1 MGHVAC
7 QFWIT
12 AKELSVWQ
20 VGVYISKFLLIKYK
34 ALCMI
39 RHVEGVYHS
48 YGVFHSSGYF
58 FVIVEQLTQKVCK
71 VEGYQ
76 FHM

>member
-1 MGHVAC
+1 
-7 QFWIT
+7 
-12 AKELSVWQ
+12 
-20 VGVYISKFLLIKYK
+20 
-34 ALCMI
+34 MI
-39 RHVEGVYHS
+39 RHVEGAYHG

-58 FVIVEQLTQKVCK
+58 FVIVEQLTEKVFN